1 MPQSPA
7 DDSFEQAKAAFVDG
21 LACQRAGRFAQA
33 EAHYRQSL
41 SLLPGRASTL
51 INLAATQL
59 RLARPHDALAS
70 ADGALVVEPG
80 STDALLHRATAL
92 AQLGRLPDALAAFE
106 RLLTW
111 DPAHALAWSM
121 RGSLLRE
128 MQRFDEAA
136 RAFRQA
142 LHHGADPALN
152 AYYLAAVEARDAP
165 PASPHAYV
173 QGLFDGYADE
183 FDQHLVERLHYQ
195 GHRHLVDGLL
205 AISGRR
211 YESALDLGCGTGLCG
226 ALVRPH
232 VNRLTGVD
240 LSARMLDKAR
250 ELGVYDRLEQGDVV
264 EFMGR
269 DDQRHELLLAS
280 DVLIYIGDLQ
290 PLFEAARRVMER
302 GVFCFSVE
310 LAEGSDAGFQL
321 QPSLRY
327 AHSKPYLLRLAAQH
341 GFSLIAMRSA
351 PVREDQREPVDGLY
365 VYLEREAMT
374 SVGT

>member
-1 MPQSPA
+1 MPRSPA
-7 DDSFEQAKAAFVDG
+7 DDRFEQARAAFVDG
-21 LACQRAGRFAQA
+21 LKCQQAGVFA
-33 EAHYRQSL
+33 EAETHYRNSL

-59 RLARPHDALAS
+59 QLARPQDALAS
-70 ADGALVVEPG
+70 AEGALAAEPD

-106 RLLTW
+106 RLLSLN
-111 DPAHALAWSM
+111 PACAPAWSM

-136 RAFRQA
+136 QAFRQA
-142 LHHGADPALN
+142 LHHGADPELN
-152 AYYLAAVEARDAP
+152 AYYLAAVEARNAP

-173 QGLFDGYADE
+173 RGLFDRYADE
-183 FDQHLVERLHYQ
+183 CDQHLLERLHYQ
-195 GHRHLVDGLL
+195 GHRHLIEGVL
-205 AISGRR
+205 AISGAR

-226 ALVRPH
+226 ALVRPQ
-232 VNRLTGVD
+232 VGRLTGVD

-250 ELGVYDRLEQGDVV
+250 ELGVYDRLVQADVV

-269 DDQRHELLLAS
+269 ADQRHELLLAA
-280 DVLIYIGDLQ
+280 DVFIYIGDLQ
-290 PLFEAARRVMER
+290 PLFEAARRVMDR

-310 LAEGSDAGFQL
+310 AIEGGNADFQL

-341 GFSLIAMRSA
+341 GFDLIAMQSA
-351 PVREDQREPVDGLY
+351 PVREDQRETVDGLY
-365 VYLEREAMT
+365 VYLKRVAIGET
-374 SVGT
+374 